1 MNSHEMITNGKYEP
15 PEGVAQLP
23 RDLIGGDLIQSGGN
37 FQMRTSRSMKSWQK
51 VAALAAIAGL
61 FVAACGGDEEGG
73 TADSAVSEAS
83 DTASASDSAAASD
96 SAEASDSA
104 SAPASDTV
112 EATQS
117 EGLDSGLGSRAEARR
132 IVFLADYAPSDPFW
146 GTIQTGAQDAAAL
159 FNIELDFQFNQTNRG
174 DVNEYNELVGTAAAS
189 NPAALAVVVRD
200 PDVLT
205 ENICAAA
212 EAGIPVMSYNITQG
226 GDVGACMH
234 GFIGQDFP
242 TAGYLVA
249 SEMIKA
255 AGIGEGDLVVL
266 PVEQPDASY
275 AQERAE
281 GVTKALDEVGAVYEI
296 IESGAVDQAEA
307 KEKLT
312 QWLVGHPEVK
322 AIIPMGGTPHSVAVA
337 AVEDAGLSTDQ
348 VKIGGF
354 DIGAEVVAG
363 IKSGDILMA
372 VTQEPYIQGFQTI
385 AELAL
390 FLDFG
395 IKPFSINTGQGLV
408 TIDNVA
414 TVEELAGKTR

>member
-1 MNSHEMITNGKYEP
+1 
-15 PEGVAQLP
+15 
-23 RDLIGGDLIQSGGN
+23 
-37 FQMRTSRSMKSWQK
+37 MKSWQK
-51 VAALAAIAGL
+51 AVAFAAVAGMV
-61 FVAACGGDEEGG
+61 VAACGGNDDS
-73 TADSAVSEAS
+73 AKSSAVSEAS
-83 DTASASDSAAASD
+83 DTAS
-96 SAEASDSA
+96 SA
-104 SAPASDTV
+104 SASASSASDTASASASDTV

-117 EGLDSGLGSRAEARR
+117 EGLDSGLGSRAENRR
-132 IVFLADYAPSDPFW
+132 IVFIADYAPSDPFW
-146 GTIQTGAQDAAAL
+146 GTIQTGAQDAAKL
-159 FNIELDFQFNQTNRG
+159 FNIDLDFQFNQTNRG
-174 DVNEYNELVGTAAAS
+174 DVNEYNELIGTAVAS
-189 NPAALAVVVRD
+189 NPAALGVVVRD

-205 ENICAAA
+205 DNICAAA

-226 GDVGACMH
+226 GDVGACMQ

-255 AGIGEGDLVVL
+255 AGIKAGDLVVL

-275 AQERAE
+275 AQERAA
-281 GVTKALDEVGAVYEI
+281 GVTKALDEVGAKYEI
-296 IESGAVDQAEA
+296 IESGSVDQAEA

-312 QWLVGHPEVK
+312 QWLVGHPDVK
-322 AIIPMGGTPHSVAVA
+322 AIIPMGGTPHSIAVA
-337 AVEDAGLSTDQ
+337 AVADAGLSTDQ

-354 DIGAEVVAG
+354 DIGAEVVEG

-395 IKPFSINTGQGLV
+395 IQPFSINTGQGLV

>member
-1 MNSHEMITNGKYEP
+1 
-15 PEGVAQLP
+15 
-23 RDLIGGDLIQSGGN
+23 
-37 FQMRTSRSMKSWQK
+37 MRTTRPTTTWQK
-51 VAALAAIAGL
+51 VAAIAAAAGL
-61 FVAACGGDEEGG
+61 ALAGCGGDDGG
-73 TADSAVSEAS
+73 DGDADSAVEQ
-83 DTASASDSAAASD
+83 DTAVSSDSATGDTADAGDASGT
-96 SAEASDSA
+96 AV
-104 SAPASDTV
+104 DTV
-112 EATQS
+112 EATQ
-117 EGLDSGLGSRAEARR
+117 EGALSSGLGSRAENRR

-146 GTIQTGAQDAAAL
+146 GTVQTGAQDAAAL

-189 NPAALAVVVRD
+189 NPAALGVVVRD

-205 ENICAAA
+205 DTICAAH

-226 GDVGACMH
+226 GDVGACLQ

-249 SEMIKA
+249 SEMVKA
-255 AGIGEGDLVVL
+255 AGIGAGDLVVL

-281 GVTKALDEVGAVYEI
+281 GVIKALDEVGATYEI
-296 IESGAVDQAEA
+296 IEAGSVDQAEA

-312 QWLVGHPEVK
+312 QWLVGHPDVK
-322 AIIPMGGTPHSVAVA
+322 AIIPMGGTPHSIAVA
-337 AVEDAGLSTDQ
+337 AVTDAGLSTDQ

-354 DIGAEVVAG
+354 DIGAEVVQG
-363 IKSGDILMA
+363 IKDGDILMA

-390 FLDFG
+390 YLDFG
-395 IKPFSINTGQGLV
+395 IQPFSINTGQGLV